1 MTVLVINSGSSS
13 VKYTL
18 FALPKGIVKA
28 KGLIERIG
36 LSRATLKHTSSNK
49 PEVIKELSVPD
60 HEEAIKIAIDALT
73 NSEYGVIDSISK
85 IKAIGHR
92 IVHGGEEITDSI
104 LIDDHVIKVIEKYS
118 ELAPLHNPPGL
129 LGIRA
134 CQKILPEVKQIAE
147 FDTAYYQ
154 SMPPSSYL
162 YGVPYEF
169 YRKYGIRKYGFHGTS
184 HKYVTRRTAD
194 LLKKDI
200 EKLKIITCHL
210 GNGCSITATMHG
222 RAIDTSMGF
231 TPLEGLLMG
240 TRCGDIDPAV
250 VFYIMDKE
258 KLDVNKINDLLN
270 KKSGLLGLSGVGSDM
285 RDILKAAKA
294 GNEQANIAIE
304 VFVHRV
310 QKYIGAYAVAMNG
323 VDAIVF
329 TAGIGENNS
338 HIRYKICE
346 KLGFLGVRIDESEN
360 SSLKKEKKISKFS
373 SKVKVLVVPTNEEL
387 LIANDT
393 MRIAS
398 AI

>member
-36 LSRATLKHTSSNK
+36 LNKSILKHTPSNK
-49 PEVIKELSVPD
+49 PEIEKELQVSD
-60 HEEAIKIAIDALT
+60 HDQAIKIALNALT
-73 NSEYGVIDSISK
+73 NPEYGVIDDISK
-85 IKAIGHR
+85 IKAVGHR
-92 IVHGGEEITDSI
+92 VVHGGEEITDSV
-104 LIDDHVIKVIEKYS
+104 LIDDHVIKIIEKYS
-118 ELAPLHNPPGL
+118 ELAPLHNPPSL

-134 CQKILPEVKQIAE
+134 CQKVLPQVKQVAE

-169 YRKYGIRKYGFHGTS
+169 YKKYAIRRYGFHGTS
-184 HKYVTRRTAD
+184 HKYVARRTAE
-194 LLKKDI
+194 LLKEDL
-200 EKLKIITCHL
+200 EKMKIISCHL
-210 GNGCSITATMHG
+210 GNGCSITATMYG

-258 KLDVNKINDLLN
+258 KLDAHKINDLLN

-285 RDILKAAKA
+285 RDILKAAKS
-294 GNEQANIAIE
+294 GNEQANMAIE

-310 QKYIGAYAVAMNG
+310 QKYIGAYSVAMNG
-323 VDAIVF
+323 VDVIVF

-338 HIRYKICE
+338 YIRHKICE
-346 KLGFLGVRIDESEN
+346 KLNFLGVNIDDEAN
-360 SSLKKEKKISKFS
+360 SSTKKEKIINKSR

-387 LIANDT
+387 LIAHDT

-398 AI
+398 TI